1 MILILSL
8 KFRLLILMI
17 FILPK
22 VGEIIRRIM
31 TLDSYITP
39 IHTQTYRHT
48 MQTNKQTYRYTF
60 ILFSGKLAYTH
71 ANVYT
76 YRHINL
82 QTNTHACTMT
92 TSSHKQKVL

>member
-48 MQTNKQTYRYTF
+48 MQTNKQTYIYTF

-71 ANVYT
+71 AHAYT
-76 YRHINL
+76 YKHKNR